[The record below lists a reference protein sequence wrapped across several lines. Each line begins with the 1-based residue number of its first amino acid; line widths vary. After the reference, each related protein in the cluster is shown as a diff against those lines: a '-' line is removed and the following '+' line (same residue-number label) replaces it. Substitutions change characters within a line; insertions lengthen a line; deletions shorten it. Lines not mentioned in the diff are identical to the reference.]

1 MKTIDSTAEPG
12 ETVVQVVFAVPIVL
26 SMLLIAIQ
34 AMLFMHSA
42 HIATLAAAK
51 GASIAASADGEI
63 VSAIDSATRTAAELG
78 AQLIGVPSL
87 TVSDGFVAMRV
98 RVAVPNVALFF
109 PSSVERGS
117 EEPLENFVPT
127 PLTK

>member
-1 MKTIDSTAEPG
+1 MTTTSSTIDRG
-12 ETVVQVVFAVPIVL
+12 DTVLEVVIAVPIVL
-26 SMLLIAIQ
+26 TLLLIAVQ

-42 HIATLAAAK
+42 HIATLSAAK

-78 AQLIGVPSL
+78 AQLVGTPSL
-87 TVSDGFVAMRV
+87 TVNDGFVVMRV
-98 RVAVPNVALFF
+98 RVAVPNVAVFF

-117 EEPLENFVPT
+117 EEPLEEFVSENER
-127 PLTK
+127 

>member
-1 MKTIDSTAEPG
+1 MTTTSSTIDRG
-12 ETVVQVVFAVPIVL
+12 DTVLEVVIAIPIVL
-26 SMLLIAIQ
+26 TLLLIAVQ

-42 HIATLAAAK
+42 HIATLSAAK

-78 AQLIGVPSL
+78 AQLVGTPSL
-87 TVSDGFVAMRV
+87 TVNDGFVVMRV
-98 RVAVPNVALFF
+98 RVAVPNVAMFF

-117 EEPLENFVPT
+117 EEPLEDFVPEDER
-127 PLTK
+127 

>member
-1 MKTIDSTAEPG
+1 MTTTSSTIDRG
-12 ETVVQVVFAVPIVL
+12 DTVLEVVIAVPIVL
-26 SMLLIAIQ
+26 TLLLIAVQ

-42 HIATLAAAK
+42 HIATLSAAK

-78 AQLIGVPSL
+78 AQLVGTPSL
-87 TVSDGFVAMRV
+87 TVNDGFVVMRV
-98 RVAVPNVALFF
+98 RVVVPNVAMFF

-117 EEPLENFVPT
+117 EEPLEDFVPEGER
-127 PLTK
+127 

>member
-1 MKTIDSTAEPG
+1 MTTTSSTSDRG
-12 ETVVQVVFAVPIVL
+12 DTVLEVVIAVPIVL
-26 SMLLIAIQ
+26 TLLLIAVQ

-42 HIATLAAAK
+42 HIATLSAAK

-78 AQLIGVPSL
+78 AQLVGTPSL
-87 TVSDGFVAMRV
+87 TVNDGFVVMRV
-98 RVAVPNVALFF
+98 RVAVPNVAMFF

-117 EEPLENFVPT
+117 EEPLEDFVPEDER
-127 PLTK
+127 

>member
-1 MKTIDSTAEPG
+1 MTTTSSTIDRG
-12 ETVVQVVFAVPIVL
+12 DTVLEVVIAVPIVL
-26 SMLLIAIQ
+26 TLLLIAVQ

-42 HIATLAAAK
+42 HIATLSAAK

-78 AQLIGVPSL
+78 AQLVGTPSL
-87 TVSDGFVAMRV
+87 TVNDGFVVMRV
-98 RVAVPNVALFF
+98 RVAVPNVAVFF

-117 EEPLENFVPT
+117 EEPLEDFVPEGER
-127 PLTK
+127 